1 MKTAVFLSFIGLFI
15 IIQCS
20 PVPVSGRRQLN
31 LIPQSQL
38 LALSF
43 QTYEQFLHENQVI
56 RGTEDAKMVSTVGE
70 RIQSAVEQYFRAENK
85 LETLEGF

>member
-56 RGTEDAKMVSTVGE
+56 RGTEDAKNGVHCRRKNSECSRTVF
-70 RIQSAVEQYFRAENK
+70 QSRK
-85 LETLEGF
+85 